1 MRRITPKKELSPKAI
16 EHLKKRIWDSPRLD
30 RNCLLVM
37 SVIDDHHE
45 AYAASAG
52 LIALSAH
59 MAQSY
64 SVENKLRLAEFLRTT
79 ADVLD
84 HAIAEKIT
92 YDVASRD

>member
-1 MRRITPKKELSPKAI
+1 MRRITPKKELSPKGL
-16 EHLKKRIWDSPRLD
+16 ENLKARLWQVPHLD
-30 RNCLLVM
+30 RTSLLAL
-37 SVIDDHHE
+37 SVIDDSHE